1 MQPDEVNLWYFKLR
15 LFDLTQFVVWNKLS
29 LKIWKINMKIGA
41 EKKNEDKKWKIRN
54 INNIFL
60 IQLKAKYFSLFK
72 KYVLQNL

>member
-29 LKIWKINMKIGA
+29 LKIWKRNMKIGA

>member
-1 MQPDEVNLWYFKLR
+1 MQPDGVNLWYFKLR

-29 LKIWKINMKIGA
+29 LKIWKRNMKIGA